1 MSRVKVSVMSDASA
15 PSLVLAV
22 LPSFSA
28 AAGLPEDDG
37 QKLRTVV
44 EGLLGFALDNAYPD
58 GEPGDVDVT
67 LEAGEGLV
75 QVTVHD
81 WGRPLMSRGGAFGPL
96 PERLAAV
103 AGDARSVQLLN
114 LGGGGKRLTAEVPVS
129 SSTGAQVAHQH
140 AEGAPRAAQSGAT
153 TPDVIEVRAGTP
165 LDAEAIAE
173 LLYENY
179 HLSYVHEDFYRPRY
193 LMAVLEM
200 RQLVSTVAVHEGR
213 VIGHHAL
220 MPLAGGACGETG
232 AAVVHSAYR
241 GLGIFGRMVDHTL
254 GAARERGLSSVFGDA
269 VTIHPYSQR
278 AELSHGYHETAL
290 QLAMV
295 PGQTTMRG
303 VGDGGPGRRTATL
316 RSYLPFDSQPR
327 QAALPTAYRELL
339 EDIYAN
345 VGLAIEPPSATAPND
360 GDAVTTESDP
370 ARALGFLRLRRWDE
384 QAPTALRRSVRELL
398 SQHVDVVYAD
408 VDLAAVD
415 VEEAA
420 AELNQ
425 LGFFVAGLILHGPD
439 AHDHLRL
446 QLLDSEEVELEAIVC
461 DSPFAERLR
470 QRVLEDMARVS
481 A

>member
-1 MSRVKVSVMSDASA
+1 MSDASA

-22 LPSFSA
+22 VPSFSA
-28 AAGLPEDDG
+28 AAALPDDDAR
-37 QKLRTVV
+37 KLRTVV
-44 EGLLGFALDNAYPD
+44 EGLIAFTLGHAYPD
-58 GEPGDVDVT
+58 EDPGEIEVT
-67 LEAGEGLV
+67 LEAGEGFV
-75 QVTVHD
+75 QVMVHD
-81 WGRPLMSRGGAFGPL
+81 WGRPQMSRGGSFGPL
-96 PERLAAV
+96 PEQLAAV
-103 AGDARSVQLLN
+103 TDEAREVQLLN
-114 LGGGGKRLTAEVPVS
+114 LGRNGKRLTAEVPVS
-129 SSTGAQVAHQH
+129 SGATGGAAHHH
-140 AEGAPRAAQSGAT
+140 AEGAARASQSDAT
-153 TPDVIEVRAGTP
+153 TPDLIEVRAGTP

-213 VIGHHAL
+213 VVGHHAL

-254 GAARERGLSSVFGDA
+254 DVARESGLSSVFGDA
-269 VTIHPYSQR
+269 VTIHPFSQR

-295 PGQTTMRG
+295 PAQTTMRG
-303 VGDGGPGRRTATL
+303 VGASGPARRTATL
-316 RSYLPFDSQPR
+316 RSYLPFEAEPR
-327 QAALPTAYRELL
+327 QVTLPAAYRELL

-345 VGLAIEPPSATAPND
+345 VGLATRARTQAAPQDGETVTIEA
-360 GDAVTTESDP
+360 DAS
-370 ARALGFLRLRRWDE
+370 RALGFLRLRRWDKE
-384 QAPTALRRSVRELL
+384 AAAALRRSVRQLL

-415 VEEAA
+415 ADDA
-420 AELNQ
+420 TAELNR
-425 LGFFVAGLILHGPD
+425 LGFFAAGLLLHGPD
-439 AHDHLRL
+439 GHDHLRL
-446 QLLDSEEVELEAIVC
+446 QLLDSDEVELENIVC
-461 DSPFAERLR
+461 DSPFADALR
-470 QRVLEDMARVS
+470 QRVLEDFARVS

>member
-1 MSRVKVSVMSDASA
+1 MSDASA

-28 AAGLPEDDG
+28 AAGLPEDDA

-58 GEPGDVDVT
+58 GEPGEIDVT
-67 LEAGEGLV
+67 LDAGDGLV

-81 WGRPLMSRGGAFGPL
+81 WGHPLMSRGGAFGPL
-96 PERLAAV
+96 PERLATV
-103 AGDARSVQLLN
+103 TGDARSVQLLN
-114 LGGGGKRLTAEVPVS
+114 LGRDGKRLTAEVPVS

-140 AEGAPRAAQSGAT
+140 TEGAPRAAQSGAT

-213 VIGHHAL
+213 VIGHHGL

-254 GAARERGLSSVFGDA
+254 GTARERGLSSVFGDA

-295 PGQTTMRG
+295 PGRTTMRG

-327 QAALPTAYRELL
+327 QAALPAAYSELL

-345 VGLAIEPPSATAPND
+345 VGLVIEPPSETAPKD
-360 GDAVTTESDP
+360 GDAVTTESDA

-384 QAPTALRRSVRELL
+384 QAPTALRRAVRELL
-398 SQHVDVVYAD
+398 SQHVDVMYAD
-408 VDLAAVD
+408 VDLATVD
-415 VEEAA
+415 VDEAA

-425 LGFFVAGLILHGPD
+425 LGFFAAGLILHGPD
-439 AHDHLRL
+439 GHDHLRL

-461 DSPFAERLR
+461 DSPFAETLR

>member
-1 MSRVKVSVMSDASA
+1 MSRVKVTVMSDADA

-22 LPSFSA
+22 LPSFA
-28 AAGLPEDDG
+28 DAAGLPEDDAV
-37 QKLRTVV
+37 KLRAVV
-44 EGLLGFALDNAYPD
+44 EGLLGFTLENAYPD
-58 GEPGDVDVT
+58 AELGEIEVT
-67 LEAGEGLV
+67 LEANEGLV

-81 WGRPLMSRGGAFGPL
+81 WGHPLMSRGGAFGPL
-96 PERLAAV
+96 PEGLAAV
-103 AGDARSVQLLN
+103 TGEAQNVQLLN
-114 LGGGGKRLTAEVPVS
+114 LGRDGKRLTAEVPVS
-129 SSTGAQVAHQH
+129 SSTGAQPAHHH
-140 AEGAPRAAQSGAT
+140 AEGGQRAAQTDAT
-153 TPDVIEVRAGTP
+153 GPDLIEVRAGTP

-254 GAARERGLSSVFGDA
+254 ETARERGLSSVFGDA

-303 VGDGGPGRRTATL
+303 VGAGGSGRRTATL
-316 RSYLPFDSQPR
+316 RSYLPFDARPR
-327 QAALPTAYRELL
+327 PAAFPAAYRELL
-339 EDIYAN
+339 EDVYAN
-345 VGLAIEPPSATAPND
+345 VGLTTEPPSEPAPRD
-360 GDAVTTESDP
+360 GDVVTTESDAP
-370 ARALGFLRLRRWDE
+370 RALGFLRVRSWDE
-384 QAPTALRRSVRELL
+384 HAPAALRRSVRELL

-415 VEEAA
+415 VEEAT

-425 LGFFVAGLILHGPD
+425 LGFFAAGLLLHGPD

-446 QLLDSEEVELEAIVC
+446 QLLDCDEVELENIVC
-461 DSPFAERLR
+461 DSPFAEALR
-470 QRVLEDMARVS
+470 QRVLDDMARVN